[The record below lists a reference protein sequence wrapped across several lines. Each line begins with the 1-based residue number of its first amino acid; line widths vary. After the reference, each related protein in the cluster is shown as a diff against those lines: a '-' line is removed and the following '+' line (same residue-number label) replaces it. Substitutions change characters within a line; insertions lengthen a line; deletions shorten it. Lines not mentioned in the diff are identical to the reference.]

1 MIKRLDWYIIRKF
14 VVTFFMSLLFLAV
27 LIIIFDISE
36 KIDDFVRKEVPIRE
50 IAFDY
55 YLNFV
60 PFFMN
65 QYSPMFVFLTVI
77 FFTSKMTQDSEIVA
91 ILSSGISYHRLV
103 RPYILSA
110 ALIAVFSLVMGMYI
124 LPPANAIRVQFE
136 QKYNPYRKVKMGH
149 DMHYKLENDHFV
161 YFESFSAYNN
171 TAYNF
176 TLEDLSGGRLN
187 SKLTAESAQYDT
199 VSGVWKLRNYFIRDY
214 DEGLNDHIRS
224 GRQLDTVLSMTR
236 EDFFRNR
243 YTIQQLN
250 QRELNELIETQTMR
264 GDASVNMSLIEKHN
278 RFSLPVSAFIL
289 TIIGLSLCT
298 KKKRGGMG
306 WNLAAGTALGFSY
319 ILFMQFS
326 EMFVVTDT
334 LPAQV
339 AVWMPNVLY
348 AIIAV
353 VLYIKAPKES
363 NASSKDCQPFALSL
377 PGLRHAAE
385 CRPGPPC
392 LPGRTRSAETPA
404 AGDDSHRTVHC
415 VAGGLRG
422 AGASPQRPGGQT
434 RRHRAQY
441 AGYHRRRLPG
451 RDPRDSGEPVGP
463 ALRGGAGRAHCPDGD
478 CPPRTGGMGARG

>member
-14 VVTFFMSLLFLAV
+14 MVTFFMSLLFLAV

-36 KIDDFVRKEVPIRE
+36 KIDDFVRRSVPLRE

-55 YLNFV
+55 YMNFV
-60 PFFMN
+60 PYFLN

-77 FFTSKMTQDSEIVA
+77 FFTSKMTQDSEVVA
-91 ILSSGISYHRLV
+91 MLSSGISYHRIV

-110 ALIAVFSLVMGMYI
+110 AVVAVISLVAGMWI
-124 LPPANAIRVQFE
+124 LPRANATRVEFE

-149 DMHYKLENDHFV
+149 DMHYKLENDVFV

-176 TLEDLSGGRLN
+176 TMEDLHGGRMR
-187 SKLTAESAQYDT
+187 SKLSAESAQYDT
-199 VSGVWKLRNYFIRDY
+199 VSGVWKLRNYFIRDF
-214 DEGLNDHIRS
+214 DEGLQDHIRS
-224 GRQLDTVLSMTR
+224 GRQLDTVFSMTR
-236 EDFFRNR
+236 DDFFRNR

-250 QRELNELIETQTMR
+250 QRELNQLIRAQISR

-278 RFSLPVSAFIL
+278 RFSLPISAFIL

-306 WNLAAGTALGFSY
+306 MNLAAGTALGFSY

-326 EMFVVTDT
+326 EMFVITDT

-339 AVWMPNVLY
+339 AVWLPNVLY

-353 VLYIKAPKES
+353 VLYIKAPK
-363 NASSKDCQPFALSL
+363 
-377 PGLRHAAE
+377 
-385 CRPGPPC
+385 
-392 LPGRTRSAETPA
+392 
-404 AGDDSHRTVHC
+404 
-415 VAGGLRG
+415 
-422 AGASPQRPGGQT
+422 
-434 RRHRAQY
+434 
-441 AGYHRRRLPG
+441 
-451 RDPRDSGEPVGP
+451 
-463 ALRGGAGRAHCPDGD
+463 
-478 CPPRTGGMGARG
+478 

>member
-124 LPPANAIRVQFE
+124 LPPANAIRVEFE

-339 AVWMPNVLY
+339 AVWMPNALY

-353 VLYIKAPKES
+353 VLYIKAPK
-363 NASSKDCQPFALSL
+363 
-377 PGLRHAAE
+377 
-385 CRPGPPC
+385 
-392 LPGRTRSAETPA
+392 
-404 AGDDSHRTVHC
+404 
-415 VAGGLRG
+415 
-422 AGASPQRPGGQT
+422 
-434 RRHRAQY
+434 
-441 AGYHRRRLPG
+441 
-451 RDPRDSGEPVGP
+451 
-463 ALRGGAGRAHCPDGD
+463 
-478 CPPRTGGMGARG
+478 

>member
-14 VVTFFMSLLFLAV
+14 MVTFFMSILFLAV

-36 KIDDFVRKEVPIRE
+36 KIEDFVRRDVPIHE
-50 IAFDY
+50 IVFDY
-55 YLNFV
+55 YMNFV
-60 PFFMN
+60 PYFMN

-77 FFTSKMTQDSEIVA
+77 FFTSKMTQDSEVVA
-91 ILSSGISYHRLV
+91 MLSSGISYHRIV
-103 RPYILSA
+103 RPYIISA
-110 ALIAVFSLVMGMYI
+110 AIIAIISLVAGMWI
-124 LPPANAIRVQFE
+124 LPRSNAKRVQFE

-149 DMHYKLENDHFV
+149 DMHYKLENDVFV

-176 TLEDLSGGRLN
+176 TMEDLHDGTMH

-199 VSGVWKLRNYFIRDY
+199 LTGVWKLRNYFIRDF
-214 DEGLNDHIRS
+214 DGGLQDHIRS
-224 GRQLDTVLSMTR
+224 GRQLDTVFSMTR
-236 EDFFRNR
+236 DDFFRNR
-243 YTIQQLN
+243 YTIQELN
-250 QRELNELIETQTMR
+250 QKELNQLIDTQIMR

-306 WNLAAGTALGFSY
+306 WNLAAGTGLGFSY

-326 EMFVVTDT
+326 EMFVITDT

-353 VLYIKAPKES
+353 VLYIKAPK
-363 NASSKDCQPFALSL
+363 
-377 PGLRHAAE
+377 
-385 CRPGPPC
+385 
-392 LPGRTRSAETPA
+392 
-404 AGDDSHRTVHC
+404 
-415 VAGGLRG
+415 
-422 AGASPQRPGGQT
+422 
-434 RRHRAQY
+434 
-441 AGYHRRRLPG
+441 
-451 RDPRDSGEPVGP
+451 
-463 ALRGGAGRAHCPDGD
+463 
-478 CPPRTGGMGARG
+478 

>member
-14 VVTFFMSLLFLAV
+14 MVTFFMSLLFLAV

-36 KIDDFVRKEVPIRE
+36 KIDDFVRRSVPLKE

-55 YLNFV
+55 YMNFV
-60 PFFMN
+60 PYFLN

-77 FFTSKMTQDSEIVA
+77 FFTSKMTQDSEVVA
-91 ILSSGISYHRLV
+91 MLSSGISYHRIV

-110 ALIAVFSLVMGMYI
+110 AVVAVISLVAGMWI
-124 LPPANAIRVQFE
+124 LPRANATRVEFE

-149 DMHYKLENDHFV
+149 DMHYKLENDVFV

-176 TLEDLSGGRLN
+176 TMEDLHGGRMH
-187 SKLTAESAQYDT
+187 SKLSAESAQYDT
-199 VSGVWKLRNYFIRDY
+199 VSGVWKLRNYFIRDF
-214 DEGLNDHIRS
+214 DEGLQDHIRS
-224 GRQLDTVLSMTR
+224 GRQLDTVFSMTR
-236 EDFFRNR
+236 DDFFRNR

-250 QRELNELIETQTMR
+250 QRELNQLIRTQISR

-278 RFSLPVSAFIL
+278 RFSLPISAFIL

-306 WNLAAGTALGFSY
+306 MNLAAGTALGFSY

-326 EMFVVTDT
+326 EMFVITDT

-339 AVWMPNVLY
+339 AVWLPNALY

-353 VLYIKAPKES
+353 VLYIKAPK
-363 NASSKDCQPFALSL
+363 
-377 PGLRHAAE
+377 
-385 CRPGPPC
+385 
-392 LPGRTRSAETPA
+392 
-404 AGDDSHRTVHC
+404 
-415 VAGGLRG
+415 
-422 AGASPQRPGGQT
+422 
-434 RRHRAQY
+434 
-441 AGYHRRRLPG
+441 
-451 RDPRDSGEPVGP
+451 
-463 ALRGGAGRAHCPDGD
+463 
-478 CPPRTGGMGARG
+478 